1 MAEQWQSG
9 SSNILVV
16 VRCRPLSVAER
27 QKREEEV
34 VRMDDG
40 KTIEI
45 ADPGHQAT
53 NLMRQK
59 RLKPLAYAFDHAFSS
74 ATPTAEV
81 YARTTRFLV
90 AGVMEGFNATVFAY
104 GATGSGK
111 THTMLGTAS
120 SPGLMPSTLRDLWQ
134 SIGARADRVYTVT
147 VSYVEIY
154 NENIRDLLTA
164 TDEYLDLREDP
175 IKGSCVAGVSEHRVN
190 NTDDIMG
197 FLSEG
202 NRRRMQ
208 EPTAANRES
217 SRSHAVLQ
225 IYVCGTELAPRCT
238 AAASGTR
245 RAAAAAA
252 PSAPPPRAWAS
263 SASLTWRAASAP

>member
-1 MAEQWQSG
+1 MSVEQWQSG

-40 KTIEI
+40 RTIEI
-45 ADPGHQAT
+45 VDPGHQAT
-53 NLMRQK
+53 NIMRQK
-59 RLKPLAYAFDHAFSS
+59 RLKPRAYAFDHAFSP
-74 ATPTAEV
+74 ATPTSEV
-81 YARTTRFLV
+81 YAKTTRFLV

-111 THTMLGTAS
+111 THTMLGTPA
-120 SPGLMPSTLRDLWQ
+120 SPGLMPTTLRDLWL
-134 SIGARADRVYTVT
+134 SISARTDRVYTVT

-175 IKGSCVAGVSEHRVN
+175 TKVRCAARKAQAQAALGCGKLGCPRSPSPLTPRHPHPLPLPRSQPPTTGTRAAGLVRGGRV
-190 NTDDIMG
+190 
-197 FLSEG
+197 
-202 NRRRMQ
+202 R
-208 EPTAANRES
+208 
-217 SRSHAVLQ
+217 
-225 IYVCGTELAPRCT
+225 APRE
-238 AAASGTR
+238 
-245 RAAAAAA
+245 
-252 PSAPPPRAWAS
+252 
-263 SASLTWRAASAP
+263 

>member
-1 MAEQWQSG
+1 MEWESG

-27 QKREEEV
+27 QRRDDEV
-34 VRMDDG
+34 VHIEDG

-45 ADPGHQAT
+45 TDPGHQAT
-53 NLMRQK
+53 NVMRQK
-59 RLKPLAYAFDHAFSS
+59 RLKPRAYAFDHAFSS

-120 SPGLMPSTLRDLWQ
+120 SPGLMPSTLKELWHAI
-134 SIGARADRVYTVT
+134 STRTDRVYTVT

-175 IKGSCVAGVSEHRVN
+175 TKVRCAARKAQAQAAGV
-190 NTDDIMG
+190 
-197 FLSEG
+197 LW
-202 NRRRMQ
+202 
-208 EPTAANRES
+208 
-217 SRSHAVLQ
+217 AV
-225 IYVCGTELAPRCT
+225 G
-238 AAASGTR
+238 S
-245 RAAAAAA
+245 
-252 PSAPPPRAWAS
+252 
-263 SASLTWRAASAP
+263 